1 MATLTL
7 AEGLARGLSFGF
19 YLLAAHALT
28 PSSFG
33 VVQYTIAL
41 ATVALAPVQLVSI
54 AIRRELGADR
64 GDPAATLETLGS
76 GLAVSLGA
84 LVAAMALS
92 GLAVAVGL
100 TDAANVSGLLAVLA
114 GLSAFEVYYAIARG
128 RGDFLR
134 AATTY
139 ASGAAL
145 QLVVFAVVTAT
156 TEPSPAAALCIFGA
170 SSVIPIF
177 VFEARHPLLRK
188 RSLRI
193 ARRSLERLWA
203 IGAPLAP
210 GTIAFLIWNSADQ
223 IWVGDT
229 FGRYDIGTYG
239 AARNLSQVLMV
250 PIVGFTGALLP
261 RVAELR
267 ASRERA
273 RAVRLMSWTTWML
286 VATCAG
292 IAAVLIVGRT
302 FLLETFYGDAY
313 GAGASALVGLS
324 VGMVLFG
331 GFSALG
337 QGVMGW
343 GAPRVYSIGYVVAA
357 AVEVTLLLGVD
368 WSQPYAAAWVFA
380 GSIGLGWAAMALY
393 LRLRPSA
400 LADDPSEPPQDEP
413 PGPLSA
419 S

>member
-1 MATLTL
+1 M
-7 AEGLARGLSFGF
+7 F
-19 YLLAAHALT
+19 
-28 PSSFG
+28 
-33 VVQYTIAL
+33 
-41 ATVALAPVQLVSI
+41 
-54 AIRRELGADR
+54 
-64 GDPAATLETLGS
+64 
-76 GLAVSLGA
+76 
-84 LVAAMALS
+84 
-92 GLAVAVGL
+92 
-100 TDAANVSGLLAVLA
+100 AVLT
-114 GLSAFEVYYAIARG
+114 S
-128 RGDFLR
+128 
-134 AATTY
+134 
-139 ASGAAL
+139 
-145 QLVVFAVVTAT
+145 T

-170 SSVIPIF
+170 SSLIPIF

-357 AVEVTLLLGVD
+357 AVEVTLLVGGRLEPAVRGRVGVRRID
-368 WSQPYAAAWVFA
+368 RL
-380 GSIGLGWAAMALY
+380 GLGGDGALSAPAPVRPCGRSLRAASGRAARSPQRELSSHCV
-393 LRLRPSA
+393 RPSC
-400 LADDPSEPPQDEP
+400 DFE
-413 PGPLSA
+413 
-419 S
+419 